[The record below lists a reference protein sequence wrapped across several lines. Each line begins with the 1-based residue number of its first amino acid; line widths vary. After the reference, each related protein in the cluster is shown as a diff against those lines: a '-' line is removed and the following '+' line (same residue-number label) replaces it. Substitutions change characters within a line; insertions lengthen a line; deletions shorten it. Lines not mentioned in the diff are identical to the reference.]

1 MPEFVG
7 FQTMGILVPY
17 GITFD
22 AVGVFGL
29 TFDFLL
35 KICLSILC
43 IVGFTSAVAK
53 NWRDHW
59 LPSVPPALRSTR
71 KLS

>member
-1 MPEFVG
+1 M
-7 FQTMGILVPY
+7 Y
-17 GITFD
+17 GDFN
-22 AVGVFGL
+22 FGQFFHRL
-29 TFDFLL
+29 GTSFHLYDSLWLGTRLFIQVCFAL
-35 KICLSILC
+35 
-43 IVGFTSAVAK
+43 VGFTSVVLK